1 MRISRGTR
9 KGLLLFLSFSLCLRT
24 QAQTVEQQ
32 QSHELTT
39 AKPPAAAGFITGS
52 YRSTSGEAMAYR
64 LFVPP
69 DYDVAKKYPIVLWLH
84 GAAGRGSDNFSQL
97 AGGNSAGAHFW
108 TTPENQAKYHAFV
121 LAPQVGA
128 TKGWARPHT
137 NTPPVAIRLAL
148 EILDN
153 IERLYSIDRARE
165 YVVGQSMGGEGVWAA
180 LSIAPQRFAAAIALC
195 GYGDAY
201 MIPRVAKVPVWIFQ
215 GEEDPLVPVTRARQW
230 VAELRKAD
238 GTPKY
243 TEYPSI
249 GHNVWDVAFS
259 EPGLAEWLFSHV
271 NTASER
277 AGRRPAPTES
287 CKEMRPWTWLGI
299 TTNAPNSRRA

>member
-1 MRISRGTR
+1 MRCRFF
-9 KGLLLFLSFSLCLRT
+9 LLLSCFFCFCT
-24 QAQTVEQQ
+24 QAQSGNQRKTLAPAPAQHAAVE
-32 QSHELTT
+32 
-39 AKPPAAAGFITGS
+39 GFIAGS
-52 YRSTSGEAMAYR
+52 YRSPSGEAMAYR

-69 DYDVAKKYPIVLWLH
+69 DYDAVKKYPIVLWLH

-97 AGGNSAGAHFW
+97 AGGNSPGSHFW
-108 TTPENQAKYHAFV
+108 TTPQNQAKYHAFV
-121 LAPQVGA
+121 LAPQVDA

-148 EILDN
+148 EILDT
-153 IERLYSIDRARE
+153 IEKKYSIDRARE

-180 LSIAPQRFAAAIALC
+180 LSIAPERFAAAIALC

-201 MIPRVAKVPVWIFQ
+201 MIRRVAKVPAWIFQ
-215 GEEDPLVPVTRARQW
+215 GEEDPAVPVTRAREW
-230 VAELRKAD
+230 VAELRKAG

-259 EPGLAEWLFSHV
+259 EPGLAEWLFSHQSS
-271 NTASER
+271 A
-277 AGRRPAPTES
+277 
-287 CKEMRPWTWLGI
+287 I
-299 TTNAPNSRRA
+299 H

>member
-1 MRISRGTR
+1 MRTSQAAHCGC
-9 KGLLLFLSFSLCLRT
+9 LVLLFFSFCFRIQTEISDQG
-24 QAQTVEQQ
+24 QAVNPK
-32 QSHELTT
+32 S
-39 AKPPAAAGFITGS
+39 ARAAAAESFIAGS
-52 YRSTSGEAMAYR
+52 YRSPSGEAMAYR

-69 DYDVAKKYPIVLWLH
+69 GYDAAKKYPIVLWLH

-97 AGGNSAGAHFW
+97 AGGNSAGSRFW
-108 TTPENQAKYHAFV
+108 TTPENQANYHAFV
-121 LAPQVGA
+121 LAPQVDA
-128 TKGWARPHT
+128 IKGWARPHT

-148 EILDN
+148 GILDS
-153 IERLYSIDRARE
+153 IEKQYSIDRARE

-201 MIPRVAKVPVWIFQ
+201 MIPRVAKVPAWIFQ
-215 GEEDPLVPVTRARQW
+215 GEEDPLGPVTRARQW
-230 VAELRKAD
+230 VAELRKAG

-259 EPGLAEWLFSHV
+259 EPGLAEWMFSH
-271 NTASER
+271 SS
-277 AGRRPAPTES
+277 G
-287 CKEMRPWTWLGI
+287 GI
-299 TTNAPNSRRA
+299 NREQ